1 MSVKLSF
8 INESLR
14 STGLPGPEALSII
27 AFISTVHAVAFY
39 TELRSYVYFRAFL
52 LYNKAVI
59 VNMINQKGCDSMKL
73 IYVIVR
79 NIDSGDVTQALNKQG
94 FYVTK
99 LASTGGFLREGNTT
113 LMIGTDAEKVDE
125 VIKIVKDTCGPRKQI
140 ISNPIGPGEY
150 AAMNVVVN
158 VGGATIFVTEVD
170 RFEKL

>member
-1 MSVKLSF
+1 MIPTDTLHEKSEVSFTFLSF
-8 INESLR
+8 YYIIRLKINDPQE
-14 STGLPGPEALSII
+14 
-27 AFISTVHAVAFY
+27 
-39 TELRSYVYFRAFL
+39 
-52 LYNKAVI
+52 
-59 VNMINQKGCDSMKL
+59 NQKGCDPMKL

-113 LMIGTDAEKVDE
+113 LMIGTDADKVEE
-125 VIKIVKDTCGPRKQI
+125 VIDIVKNTCGPRKQI

-170 RFEKL
+170 RFEKI

>member
-1 MSVKLSF
+1 MIPTDTLHAKSEVSFTFLSF
-8 INESLR
+8 YYIIRLEINDPQE
-14 STGLPGPEALSII
+14 
-27 AFISTVHAVAFY
+27 
-39 TELRSYVYFRAFL
+39 
-52 LYNKAVI
+52 
-59 VNMINQKGCDSMKL
+59 NQKGCDPMKL

-79 NIDSGDVTQALNKQG
+79 NIDSGDVTHALNKQG

-113 LMIGTDAEKVDE
+113 LMIGTDADKVEE
-125 VIKIVKDTCGPRKQI
+125 VIDIVKNTCGPRKQI

-170 RFEKL
+170 RFEKI